1 MQLFLFSFFFSHP
14 HLPFLEVKQLFEY
27 LNDYKS
33 RLTILIQR
41 VVIWVSVL
49 ISEKGSRRQLEK
61 FCLAVVIIAAIG
73 LIIGLIAY
81 LASKQ
86 SLNFHVS
93 IWMDLA
99 MNPPPPKPVTLI
111 NSNSEIFLIFKIK
124 HLSSSQ
130 KNNPCML

>member
-1 MQLFLFSFFFSHP
+1 MQLFLFSFSFFSHP
-14 HLPFLEVKQLFEY
+14 TYPFYFDY

-49 ISEKGSRRQLEK
+49 INEKGSRRQLEK
-61 FCLAVVIIAAIG
+61 FCLAVVIIAGIG

-86 SLNFHVS
+86 SLKFHVS

-99 MNPPPPKPVTLI
+99 MNPPPPPPKPVTLI